1 MKFKATSTLILWH
14 DGQMHVF
21 NPGDKG
27 DLPEA
32 VIGQYIPSQAT
43 ELKGNAKPEK
53 APAVAAAAPAP
64 DAPVADADAPPV

>member
-1 MKFKATSTLILWH
+1 MKFKATDTLILYH

-32 VIGQYIPSQAT
+32 VIGQYIPAQAT
-43 ELKGNAKPEK
+43 ELKARAVKAEAAIPAKVV
-53 APAVAAAAPAP
+53 API
-64 DAPVADADAPPV
+64 ADADAPPA

>member
-1 MKFKATSTLILWH
+1 MKFKAISTLILWH

-32 VIGQYIPSQAT
+32 LIGQYIPAQAI
-43 ELKGNAKPEK
+43 ELKGRAAKADE
-53 APAVAAAAPAP
+53 APAAAPDPA
-64 DAPVADADAPPV
+64 APVADADAPPV

>member
-27 DLPEA
+27 ELPES
-32 VIGQYIPSQAT
+32 VIGQYIPTHAV
-43 ELKGNAKPEK
+43 ELKARAAKPE
-53 APAVAAAAPAP
+53 PAPAP
-64 DAPVADADAPPV
+64 APAAPVADADAPPV

>member
-27 DLPEA
+27 DLPEF
-32 VIGQYIPSQAT
+32 VIGQYIPAQAT
-43 ELKGNAKPEK
+43 ELKV
-53 APAVAAAAPAP
+53 VAAKDKPAPAAPAP
-64 DAPVADADAPPV
+64 AAPVADADAPPV